1 MFLFFTII
9 GFIGILILFF
19 NGVSTSFSD
28 PNIVTNLISII
39 ITTTLCVKLMVM
51 DNKIKDHET
60 EIENLKNHLDIKHE
74 DPVMN
79 SYIQDLDNK
88 KTGD

>member
-1 MFLFFTII
+1 MFFFFTII

-19 NGVSTSFSD
+19 NGVSTGFSD
-28 PNIVTNLISII
+28 PNITTNLIPMI
-39 ITTTLCVKLMVM
+39 ITTLLCAKLMVM
-51 DNKIKDHET
+51 DNKIKENEA
-60 EIENLKNHLDIKHE
+60 EIQNLKKQLNIKHE